1 MGITNLKQFCEGFD
15 ELLEDKPDIL
25 TIIKTG
31 RTLVSELMNQK
42 EWFGDI
48 LEKLLFDKEFSE
60 SQKPGIWPNE
70 ITLHRSSDRSFL
82 VLCYIWDPGLS
93 DTIHDH
99 GSWGIIGSF
108 VRPIGE
114 HKYMRMDDGKKER
127 YAELEEVSSAVLNPG
142 ETTYVLPLNK
152 GIHRMENHGRDTAIT
167 INVYGQNIRKGYVQF
182 FYPEVNSVN
191 RVYPPK
197 TLREALAVRA
207 LGSLPMPWSEKLL
220 KRIPASGLSDYIKK
234 EGDLSLAKLQTRSFD
249 TESGS

>member
-1 MGITNLKQFCEGFD
+1 MAITNLEQFCESFN
-15 ELLEDKPDIL
+15 ELPKDKPDIS

-31 RTLVSELMNQK
+31 RTLVSELMNQS

-70 ITLHRSSDRSFL
+70 ITLYRSSDRSFL

-93 DTIHDH
+93 DAIHDH

-108 VRPIGE
+108 LRPIGE
-114 HKYMRMDDGKKER
+114 RRYMRLDDGKKEG
-127 YAELEEVSSAVLNPG
+127 YAELEEISSTVLNPG

-152 GIHRMENHGRDTAIT
+152 GIHRMENFGRDTAIT
-167 INVYGQNIRKGYVQF
+167 INVYGPNVRKGYVQF
-182 FYPEVNSVN
+182 FCPEVNSVN

-197 TLREALAVRA
+197 TLKHALAVRA
-207 LGSLPMPWSEKLL
+207 LGSLALPRSEELL
-220 KRIPASGLSDYIKK
+220 KRVLESGLPDNIKR
-234 EGDLSLAKLQTRSFD
+234 EGYLSLAKLQT
-249 TESGS
+249 

>member
-1 MGITNLKQFCEGFD
+1 MAVTNLEQFCEGFKD
-15 ELLEDKPDIL
+15 LLKGKPDISTL
-25 TIIKTG
+25 IRTG
-31 RTLVSELMNQK
+31 RTLLSELMSQK

-48 LEKLLFDKEFSE
+48 LERVLFDKEFPE

-93 DTIHDH
+93 DAIHDH

-108 VRPIGE
+108 VQSIGE
-114 HKYMRMDDGKKER
+114 RKYMRLDDCKKEG
-127 YAELEEVSSAVLNPG
+127 YAELEEVSSTVLNPT

-152 GIHRMENHGRDTAIT
+152 GIHRMENFGSDTAIT
-167 INVYGQNIRKGYVQF
+167 INIYGPNVRKGYVQF
-182 FYPEVNSVN
+182 FYPEMNSVS

-207 LGSLPMPWSEKLL
+207 LGSMAAPWSEELL
-220 KRIPASGLSDYIKK
+220 KRVQASALPDYIKK
-234 EGDLSLAKLQTRSFD
+234 EGEISLAKLKT
-249 TESGS
+249 

>member
-1 MGITNLKQFCEGFD
+1 MAITHLEQCCESFSDLLKG
-15 ELLEDKPDIL
+15 KPDIPTL
-25 TIIKTG
+25 IRTG
-31 RTLVSELMNQK
+31 RTLVSELMSQQ

-48 LEKLLFDKEFSE
+48 LQKILFDKEFSE

-93 DTIHDH
+93 DAIHDH

-114 HKYMRMDDGKKER
+114 RKYMRLDDGKKEG
-127 YAELEEVSSAVLNPG
+127 YAELEEVSSIVLNPG

-152 GIHRMENHGRDTAIT
+152 GIHRMENFSSDMAIT
-167 INVYGQNIRKGYVQF
+167 INVYGPNVRKGYVQF
-182 FYPEVNSVN
+182 FYPERNSVN

-207 LGSLPMPWSEKLL
+207 LGSLAAPWSEELL
-220 KRIPASGLSDYIKK
+220 RRVLASGLPDYIKK
-234 EGDLSLAKLQTRSFD
+234 EGEISLARLKT
-249 TESGS
+249 